1 MCEVVVGVL
10 LFAVLFFHVRPFV
23 VMNAECGTRSSSPI
37 VIDSDSCV
45 ESDSDAGPVQV
56 RGSPLKVLHSKRYR

>member
-1 MCEVVVGVL
+1 VFFSLCVL
-10 LFAVLFFHVRPFV
+10 PTVFSSFTFFFV
-23 VMNAECGTRSSSPI
+23 VMNAESGTRSSSPI

-45 ESDSDAGPVQV
+45 ESDSDARPIQV